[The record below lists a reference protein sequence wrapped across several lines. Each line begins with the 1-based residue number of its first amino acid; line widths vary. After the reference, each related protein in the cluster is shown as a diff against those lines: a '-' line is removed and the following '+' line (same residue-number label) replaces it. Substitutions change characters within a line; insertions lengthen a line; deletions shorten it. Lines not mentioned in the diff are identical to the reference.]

1 MASMPR
7 SRRPDNG
14 AVYYPNQS
22 VMSRGPSSGTDRLQ
36 LWCYDINGLS
46 RCWTLVLGR
55 MEEGGL
61 EVGSRDDDV
70 GEEQKQGLTTAA
82 KSIEVR

>member
-1 MASMPR
+1 MGSTIIPMAR
-7 SRRPDNG
+7 SRRPDHG
-14 AVYYPNQS
+14 AIYYPNQS
-22 VMSRGPSSGTDRLQ
+22 VMSRGPSSGTDRPH
-36 LWCYDINGLS
+36 LWCWDINGSS

-70 GEEQKQGLTTAA
+70 GGN
-82 KSIEVR
+82 KSSD